1 MSDFFG
7 IKDLGEI
14 LKDGNPVVGIVV
26 VALGAFW
33 ALTKFGGK

>member
-1 MSDFFG
+1 MSDLFDLD
-7 IKDLGEI
+7 DLGEI
-14 LKDGNPVVGIVV
+14 LKDGKPVVGIVV